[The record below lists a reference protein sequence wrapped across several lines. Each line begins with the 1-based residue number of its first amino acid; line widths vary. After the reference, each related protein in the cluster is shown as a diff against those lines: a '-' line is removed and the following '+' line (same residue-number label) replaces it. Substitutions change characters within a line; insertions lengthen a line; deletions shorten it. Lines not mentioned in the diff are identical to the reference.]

1 MVGPSGPPPGFC
13 LAIKCAVRNG
23 GGSAEALTPLRRTDM
38 NILGIGGVLGDAAAA
53 IIQDGRI
60 AAAVEEAKLT
70 RRPLPGRLPE
80 AAVRECLSIAGI
92 AAEDVDYVALARPL
106 PPGSGMPIALR
117 MFPKARVVSVDHHA
131 AHAAAAYL
139 TSPFEHA
146 TVITLDREGDLRCG
160 GKWRGEAN
168 RLALEEE
175 ILYPDSIGELY
186 GRVTELLGLQRKADE
201 HRVQWLSAMGEPK
214 HHKVFAA
221 IAGHHAIDQSYF
233 DSGRQGH
240 GGFGVKFF
248 EELGLDTRRELKPR
262 ERADI
267 AASMQKTLEDYV
279 IRLAGNAENVCLG
292 GGVAWNALLI
302 SALENSGNFKGVYA
316 QPAAGNAGT
325 ALGAAL
331 SVWNEGLG
339 ETKRVDGGGYCFGPS
354 YTASEIKQVLENCK
368 LRFKV
373 LATTPEMIGAAVD
386 QLKENRIVAWMQG
399 RMEFGPRALGN
410 RSLLAS
416 PQDPYSTEN
425 LNTFIKHREA
435 VRKFAA
441 SVPAELAAEYF
452 IAGANAR
459 HLATVG
465 RVRAAYRDQFRGA
478 ILANDLVRVHTV
490 SKEDNPLYWQLLQA
504 FGEKTGL
511 PVLYNTS
518 FNLFGEP
525 LVCTPRDAVRSFYSS
540 GVDAMVVGNFLLEK

>member
-1 MVGPSGPPPGFC
+1 M
-13 LAIKCAVRNG
+13 
-23 GGSAEALTPLRRTDM
+23 
-38 NILGIGGVLGDAAAA
+38 
-53 IIQDGRI
+53 
-60 AAAVEEAKLT
+60 
-70 RRPLPGRLPE
+70 
-80 AAVRECLSIAGI
+80 
-92 AAEDVDYVALARPL
+92 
-106 PPGSGMPIALR
+106 
-117 MFPKARVVSVDHHA
+117 
-131 AHAAAAYL
+131 
-139 TSPFEHA
+139 
-146 TVITLDREGDLRCG
+146 
-160 GKWRGEAN
+160 
-168 RLALEEE
+168 LEEE

-186 GRVTELLGLQRKADE
+186 GRVTELLGLQRRSDE
-201 HRVQWLSAMGEPK
+201 HRVQWLSATGEPRYQN
-214 HHKVFAA
+214 VFTAMV
-221 IAGHHAIDQSYF
+221 GQLAIDQSYF

-248 EELGLDTRRELKPR
+248 EELGLDARADLSSQV
-262 ERADI
+262 RADI

-279 IRLAGNAENVCLG
+279 IRLAGEAENVCLG

-302 SALENSGNFKGVYA
+302 SALENSRRFKGVFA

-339 ETKRVDGGGYCFGPS
+339 ESQRIDGGGYCFGPS
-354 YTASEIKQVLENCK
+354 FTAAEIKQVLENCK

-373 LATTPEMIGAAVD
+373 LATTPEMIAAAVD
-386 QLKENRIVAWMQG
+386 RLNEHRIVAWMQG

-410 RSLLAS
+410 RSILAS

-441 SVPAELAAEYF
+441 SVPAELASEYF
-452 IAGANAR
+452 VAGANAR
-459 HLATVG
+459 NLATVG
-465 RVRAAYRDQFRGA
+465 HVRERYREQFRGA

-490 SKEDNPLYWQLLQA
+490 AKEDNPLYWQLLHA
-504 FGEKTGL
+504 FGEKTRL

-540 GVDAMVVGNFLLEK
+540 GIDAMVVGNFLLEK